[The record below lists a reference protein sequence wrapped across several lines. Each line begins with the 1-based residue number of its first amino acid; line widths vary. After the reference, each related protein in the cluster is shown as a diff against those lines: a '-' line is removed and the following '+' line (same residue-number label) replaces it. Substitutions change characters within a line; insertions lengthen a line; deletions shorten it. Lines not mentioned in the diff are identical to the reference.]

1 MTLQLPDGSPIYD
14 SSNTSTPNGNVRK
27 VGGISGIIGVILLY
41 LIGNVVFVGAQKI
54 WHSGDQ
60 NKFDNIKQELTTKK
74 TEIDDLESKINTKK
88 SEMDR
93 NSANGYIDAYN
104 SEVNDYNLMLDK
116 YDSDVDSYNKLV
128 TEANGLSKKIGG
140 TWYIVPIPVGR
151 TK

>member
-74 TEIDDLESKINTKK
+74 QK
-88 SEMDR
+88 
-93 NSANGYIDAYN
+93 
-104 SEVNDYNLMLDK
+104 LMIL
-116 YDSDVDSYNKLV
+116 NRKLIQKV
-128 TEANGLSKKIGG
+128 RDGS
-140 TWYIVPIPVGR
+140 
-151 TK
+151 